1 MACGRTAPS
10 AGGGL
15 MKKARP
21 AESAKPSAP
30 NSAKFKGTDNPGHL
44 RAINALM
51 RRTMPRESFDIAAGC
66 RNGHESAAELRR
78 RGFFVLCKR
87 IQYVHRDGN
96 TCRPGVY
103 SFTVSDRRK
112 VYRWQ
117 AEQQRGE
124 HG

>member
-1 MACGRTAPS
+1 
-10 AGGGL
+10 

-21 AESAKPSAP
+21 AESAKPSAS
-30 NSAKFKGTDNPGHL
+30 NNAKYKGTDNPGHL
-44 RAINALM
+44 RTINALM
-51 RRTMPRESFDIAAGC
+51 RRPMPRESFDIAAGC
-66 RNGHESAAELRR
+66 SNGLELVAALHR
-78 RGFFVLCKR
+78 RGLCMPCER
-87 IQYVHRDGN
+87 IQFVHREGN